1 MHGPY
6 CYACG
11 QPEKGL
17 IRQLASVMSDVLDTV
32 FNIDSRVFR
41 SMLPLYLRPGYLTL
55 EYFAGRRVRYV
66 TPFRLFFFLCLIAFF
81 AIQIALNLGDP
92 NFKWHINDDGD
103 IASAQSEADV
113 QQRTAK
119 ALSGINAAKSA
130 PHMPAATIETL
141 EKSAAKI
148 QKEADDR
155 VAYLKTRD
163 AARASGEKPP
173 PDPKDEGRRRRDQ
186 VRRQRRGIRPRIRS
200 RWRGCRSS
208 RTHASTRWPRARR
221 TTSSPRRSDPR
232 RLIEAVFS
240 RLPWTLGLLMP
251 LFAVLLKIVYIFKRR
266 LYMEHLMVAL
276 HSHAFIF
283 MSLLLLAIVTLLR
296 NWSVA
301 SAPGVEWVFKLLR
314 DAIWIWLPVYLFLMQ
329 KRVYRQGWI
338 MTTIKFTIIGI
349 CYTVIITFGIVGA
362 LLASS
367 RARMIVYEVNLDVRE
382 DVYADIARGSRPRR
396 RDARACGLHRRANP
410 RAARAAGS
418 RRHARGHR
426 ALPPDRRGGA
436 RTLSAP
442 STRRACARPACAAS
456 AMRSRQRGGCLLE
469 TSEQ

>member
-1 MHGPY
+1 MTTAIDDPLPAAPAAAAAKPTHPCANCGAPMHGPY

-11 QPEKGL
+11 QPEKGM
-17 IRQLASVMSDVLDTV
+17 IRQLASVLSDVLDTV

-41 SMLPLYLRPGYLTL
+41 SLFPLYFRPGYLTL

-92 NFKWHINDDGD
+92 NFKWHINDSGD
-103 IASAQSEADV
+103 VETAQTEADV

-119 ALSGINAAKSA
+119 ALAGINAAKSA

-148 QKEADDR
+148 QKQADDR
-155 VAYLKTRD
+155 LAYLHARD
-163 AARASGEKPP
+163 AARARGEKPP
-173 PDPKDEGRRRRDQ
+173 PDPKDEGGEIMLDDTPWDPAKHPIKVSWLPDFANAQ
-186 VRRQRRGIRPRIRS
+186 LNDM
-200 RWRGCRSS
+200 
-208 RTHASTRWPRARR
+208 AARAKENVIAAKR
-221 TTSSPRRSDPR
+221 DPR

-283 MSLLLLAIVTLLR
+283 MSLLLLAIDTLLR

-301 SAPGVEWVFKLLR
+301 SAPGLEWIFKLFR

-338 MTTIKFTIIGI
+338 MTTIKYSIIGI
-349 CYTVIITFGIVGA
+349 CYTVIITIGLVGA
-362 LLASS
+362 LLAS
-367 RARMIVYEVNLDVRE
+367 L
-382 DVYADIARGSRPRR
+382 
-396 RDARACGLHRRANP
+396 
-410 RAARAAGS
+410 
-418 RRHARGHR
+418 
-426 ALPPDRRGGA
+426 ALA
-436 RTLSAP
+436 
-442 STRRACARPACAAS
+442 
-456 AMRSRQRGGCLLE
+456 
-469 TSEQ
+469 

>member
-1 MHGPY
+1 MTTVAETTAPAPPAVAPTPTHPCANCGAPMHGPY

-41 SMLPLYLRPGYLTL
+41 SIFPLYLRPGYLTL

-81 AIQIALNLGDP
+81 AIQIALNLSDP
-92 NFKWHINDDGD
+92 NFKWHIDDNGD
-103 IASAQSEADV
+103 IESALSEADV
-113 QQRTAK
+113 QQRAAK
-119 ALSGINAAKSA
+119 ALAGINVAKAA
-130 PHMPAATIETL
+130 PNMPAATIATL

-148 QKEADDR
+148 QKKADDR
-155 VAYLKTRD
+155 VAYLKASD
-163 AARASGEKPP
+163 AARARGEKPP
-173 PDPKDEGRRRRDQ
+173 ADPKDEDSGEIMFEDTPWDPVAHPIKISWLPDFANAQ
-186 VRRQRRGIRPRIRS
+186 LNDMSVRAKDNVI
-200 RWRGCRSS
+200 
-208 RTHASTRWPRARR
+208 AAKK
-221 TTSSPRRSDPR
+221 DPR

-283 MSLLLLAIVTLLR
+283 MSLLLLAIIALLR

-301 SAPGVEWVFKLLR
+301 SAPGIEWVFKLMR
-314 DAIWIWLPVYLFLMQ
+314 DAVWIWLPVYLFLMQ

-338 MTTIKFTIIGI
+338 MTTIKYSIIGI
-349 CYTVIITFGIVGA
+349 CYTVIISIGLVGA
-362 LLASS
+362 LLAS
-367 RARMIVYEVNLDVRE
+367 L
-382 DVYADIARGSRPRR
+382 
-396 RDARACGLHRRANP
+396 
-410 RAARAAGS
+410 
-418 RRHARGHR
+418 
-426 ALPPDRRGGA
+426 
-436 RTLSAP
+436 
-442 STRRACARPACAAS
+442 AS
-456 AMRSRQRGGCLLE
+456 A
-469 TSEQ
+469 